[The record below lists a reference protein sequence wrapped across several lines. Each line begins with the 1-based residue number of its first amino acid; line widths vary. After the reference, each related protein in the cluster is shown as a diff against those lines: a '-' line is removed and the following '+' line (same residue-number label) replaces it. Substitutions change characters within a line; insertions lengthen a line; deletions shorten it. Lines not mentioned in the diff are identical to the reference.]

1 MTDDIIKRK
10 LEEIGI
16 KYKITPRYFQIP
28 RETKMNDSKAP
39 KWFQE
44 FEKGFQDFKIEINER
59 LDRIENDIQE
69 MKNTPTMKRELN
81 T

>member
-1 MTDDIIKRK
+1 
-10 LEEIGI
+10 
-16 KYKITPRYFQIP
+16 
-28 RETKMNDSKAP
+28 MNDSKAP

-44 FEKGFQDFKIEINER
+44 FEKGFQEFKIKINER

-69 MKNTPTMKRELN
+69 MKNTPTMRRELN